1 MAKLHTHHTHNG
13 ILLSYKIEG
22 GTDHLQNMEEP
33 GRYYTKWNKSD
44 REGQKLHGIIICRI
58 EFT

>member
-22 GTDHLQNMEEP
+22 STDHLQNMEEP

-44 REGQKLHGIIICRI
+44 RDGQKLHGIIYM
-58 EFT
+58 